1 VARAYLIKIPYDRID
16 RGVFVIACGLIS
28 YKGGTT
34 RIRVFNARVRVG
46 GNGKRVVN
54 TLLSSSFKKKLY
66 ICSRFLIQMAT
77 KKNLRILSYEG
88 DNGEKRFQTETQ
100 YYSIP
105 FKGDEFYMTYYKYMA
120 PLFQIKSLH
129 DVKVLWQLT
138 QYAEFGT
145 GVVVLSP
152 ERRKH
157 IAKVTGIGL
166 NNLPKHMK
174 SLSNLGLI
182 YGMRNDYVLS
192 PVVFWR
198 GSNKDRA
205 EFFETDEGRRVVLE
219 FRKVTD
225 DGEQMPENLR
235 TTFSE
240 E

>member
-1 VARAYLIKIPYDRID
+1 VAKAFSIKIPYDRID
-16 RGVFVIACGLIS
+16 RDVFIIHCLLNS
-28 YKGGTT
+28 YKRHTT

-54 TLLSSSFKKKLY
+54 TFFSSSFKKSWY
-66 ICSRFLIQMAT
+66 ICSRILIQMAT
-77 KKNLRILSYEG
+77 KKNLKIVSFEDDDG
-88 DNGEKRFQTETQ
+88 NKQFQTETQ

-145 GVVVLSP
+145 GIVVLSP
-152 ERRKH
+152 ERRKN
-157 IAKVTGIGL
+157 IAKITGIGL

-205 EFFETDEGRRVVLE
+205 DFFETDEGRRVVLE

-225 DGEQMPENLR
+225 DGEEMPENLR

>member
-1 VARAYLIKIPYDRID
+1 
-16 RGVFVIACGLIS
+16 
-28 YKGGTT
+28 
-34 RIRVFNARVRVG
+34 
-46 GNGKRVVN
+46 
-54 TLLSSSFKKKLY
+54 
-66 ICSRFLIQMAT
+66 MAT
-77 KKNLRILSYEG
+77 KKNLKIVSFEDTDG
-88 DNGEKRFQTETQ
+88 SKRFQTETQ

-152 ERRKH
+152 ERRKN
-157 IAKVTGIGL
+157 IAKITGIGL
-166 NNLPKHMK
+166 NNLPKHLK

-182 YGMRNDYVLS
+182 YGVRNDYVLS

-198 GSNKDRA
+198 GSNKDRSD
-205 EFFETDEGRRVVLE
+205 FIETDEGRRVVLD

-225 DGEQMPENLR
+225 DGEEMPEKSK
-235 TTFSE
+235 TIFSNE
-240 E
+240 